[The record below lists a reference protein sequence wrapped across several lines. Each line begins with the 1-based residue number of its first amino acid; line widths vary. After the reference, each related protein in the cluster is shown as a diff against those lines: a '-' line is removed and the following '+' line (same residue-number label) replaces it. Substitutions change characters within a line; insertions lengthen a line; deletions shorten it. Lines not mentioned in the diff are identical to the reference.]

1 MNIVAPA
8 GNYEKLEAAIKAGAN
23 EVYFGLKG
31 FGARRNNQNLNIKE
45 ILDGIDYAH
54 LRGVKTLLTLN
65 TIMKDVEIDSA
76 YYNISRIYEHGID
89 AVIVQDL
96 GFVKFLKENFPELTI
111 HGSTQMTVAN
121 HVEVNKLKELGLSRV
136 VLARELSFEEIKSIR
151 EKTDIE
157 LEIFVSGSLCIAY
170 SGNCYISSFIGGRS
184 GNRGL
189 CAYSCRKKFQDE
201 EGNKAYFLSPNDQ
214 LLQTEEINKLKEIG
228 IEPYGRKYEKLN
240 DIAEINQYDET
251 CDKVFKTAGRIVA
264 FRRMGKNGFGQIQDP
279 TGKIQYYVKKDEVG
293 EEQYEIY
300 KKMGLGDFIGLEG
313 KLFRTNTGELTLRV
327 DSFEVLSKNVRP
339 LPEKFHGLTNIETR
353 YRQRYV
359 DLVMNREVMDTM
371 KKRFQIIRF
380 FRSYLEKQG
389 FTEVETPM
397 MHPVA
402 GGATARPFVTHHNA
416 LDMELFL
423 RIAPELYLKRL
434 LVGGFEKVFE
444 INRSF
449 RNEGIS
455 IKHNPEFTMM
465 ELYQAYADFNDMMD
479 LTEDLISSLTFE
491 LHGKYEIE
499 YEDKTINMAKPW
511 RRVTMKDIVKETTGF
526 DFDTVSSDEDA
537 INKAK
542 EMNIPLEKDKTY
554 TKYGILNLIFE
565 EKVEGTLLNPTF
577 ITEYPKEISPLSKNQ
592 KGETEWVD
600 RFELFISGR
609 EFANAYSELNDP
621 RDQKERFEE
630 QVKLKEAG
638 DDEAQGMDLD
648 YIRALEYGMPPA
660 GGLGIGIDR
669 LVMLQTNS
677 ASIRDVI
684 LFPTLR
690 KEDIEL

>member
-1 MNIVAPA
+1 MSNQNHNDNGIIK
-8 GNYEKLEAAIKAGAN
+8 EKLK
-23 EVYFGLKG
+23 K
-31 FGARRNNQNLNIKE
+31 
-45 ILDGIDYAH
+45 
-54 LRGVKTLLTLN
+54 
-65 TIMKDVEIDSA
+65 VE
-76 YYNISRIYEHGID
+76 E
-89 AVIVQDL
+89 
-96 GFVKFLKENFPELTI
+96 
-111 HGSTQMTVAN
+111 
-121 HVEVNKLKELGLSRV
+121 
-136 VLARELSFEEIKSIR
+136 
-151 EKTDIE
+151 
-157 LEIFVSGSLCIAY
+157 
-170 SGNCYISSFIGGRS
+170 
-184 GNRGL
+184 
-189 CAYSCRKKFQDE
+189 
-201 EGNKAYFLSPNDQ
+201 
-214 LLQTEEINKLKEIG
+214 LKEIG

-251 CDKVFKTAGRIVA
+251 CNKVFKTAGRIVA

-327 DSFEVLSKNVRP
+327 DSFEVLSKNLRP

-359 DLVMNREVMDTM
+359 DLVMNREVMETM

-380 FRSYLEKQG
+380 FRSYLEKHG

>member
-1 MNIVAPA
+1 MSNQNHNDNGIIK
-8 GNYEKLEAAIKAGAN
+8 EKLK
-23 EVYFGLKG
+23 K
-31 FGARRNNQNLNIKE
+31 
-45 ILDGIDYAH
+45 
-54 LRGVKTLLTLN
+54 
-65 TIMKDVEIDSA
+65 VE
-76 YYNISRIYEHGID
+76 E
-89 AVIVQDL
+89 
-96 GFVKFLKENFPELTI
+96 
-111 HGSTQMTVAN
+111 
-121 HVEVNKLKELGLSRV
+121 
-136 VLARELSFEEIKSIR
+136 
-151 EKTDIE
+151 
-157 LEIFVSGSLCIAY
+157 
-170 SGNCYISSFIGGRS
+170 
-184 GNRGL
+184 
-189 CAYSCRKKFQDE
+189 
-201 EGNKAYFLSPNDQ
+201 
-214 LLQTEEINKLKEIG
+214 LKEIG
-228 IEPYGRKYEKLN
+228 VEPYGRKYEKLN
-240 DIAEINQYDET
+240 EIAEINQYDET
-251 CDKVFKTAGRIVA
+251 CEKVFKTAGRIVA

-327 DSFEVLSKNVRP
+327 ISFEVLSKNVRP
-339 LPEKFHGLTNIETR
+339 LPEKFHGLTN
-353 YRQRYV
+353 
-359 DLVMNREVMDTM
+359 
-371 KKRFQIIRF
+371 KH
-380 FRSYLEKQG
+380 G
-389 FTEVETPM
+389 FIEVETPM

-479 LTEDLISSLTFE
+479 LTEDLISRLTLE

-526 DFDTVSSDEDA
+526 DFDTVNSDEDA

-542 EMNIPLEKDKTY
+542 EMNIPLEKDRTY

-565 EKVEGTLLNPTF
+565 EKVEETLLNPTF

-630 QVKLKEAG
+630 QVKLKESG

>member
-1 MNIVAPA
+1 MSNQVSENQII
-8 GNYEKLEAAIKAGAN
+8 NEKIK
-23 EVYFGLKG
+23 K
-31 FGARRNNQNLNIKE
+31 
-45 ILDGIDYAH
+45 
-54 LRGVKTLLTLN
+54 
-65 TIMKDVEIDSA
+65 VE
-76 YYNISRIYEHGID
+76 E
-89 AVIVQDL
+89 
-96 GFVKFLKENFPELTI
+96 LKE
-111 HGSTQMTVAN
+111 M
-121 HVEVNKLKELGLSRV
+121 
-136 VLARELSFEEIKSIR
+136 
-151 EKTDIE
+151 
-157 LEIFVSGSLCIAY
+157 
-170 SGNCYISSFIGGRS
+170 
-184 GNRGL
+184 
-189 CAYSCRKKFQDE
+189 
-201 EGNKAYFLSPNDQ
+201 
-214 LLQTEEINKLKEIG
+214 G
-228 IEPYGRKYEKLN
+228 IEPYGRHYNKLN
-240 DIAEINQYDET
+240 PVSEINQYDET
-251 CDKVFKTAGRIVA
+251 SDKVFRTAGRIVA
-264 FRRMGKNGFGQIQDP
+264 FRRMGKNGFGHLQDE
-279 TGKIQYYVKKDEVG
+279 TGKLQYYVKKDEVG

-300 KKMGLGDFIGLEG
+300 KKLGVGDFIGIEG
-313 KLFRTNTGELTLRV
+313 TLFRTKTGEITLRAN
-327 DSFEVLSKNVRP
+327 SFEVLSKNIRP
-339 LPEKFHGLTNIETR
+339 LPEKFHGLTDVETR

-359 DLVMNREVMDTM
+359 DLVMNPEVMETM
-371 KKRFQIIRF
+371 KKRFQVIRY
-380 FRSYLEKQG
+380 FRTYLEGKG

-465 ELYQAYADFNDMMD
+465 ELYQAYADYNDMMD
-479 LTEDLISSLTFE
+479 LTEDLISSLTYE

-499 YEDKTINMAKPW
+499 YEGKAVNLAKPW
-511 RRVTMKDIVKETTGF
+511 RRVKMKDIVKEVAGF
-526 DFDTVSSDEDA
+526 DFDAVSGDEEA
-537 INKAK
+537 IEKAK
-542 EMNIPLEKDKTY
+542 ELGIALDKDKAY
-554 TKYGILNLIFE
+554 TKFGILNLIFE

-577 ITEYPKEISPLSKNQ
+577 IIDYPKEISPLAKNQ
-592 KGETEWVD
+592 KGESEWVD

-621 RDQKERFEE
+621 GDQKERFEE

-669 LVMLQTNS
+669 LVMLLTDS
-677 ASIRDVI
+677 ASIRDVL